1 MVDDAEEAS
10 HAPGT
15 LVGDHF
21 SLLRR
26 LGSGGMGEVYLATN
40 LNLPDKRYAIKVL
53 RQELADEPRFA
64 ELLNAEAQ
72 RQARL
77 DHDNIVQIYDYFQW
91 QRHHCLVMTFV
102 DGSTLADL
110 IAAQPDGLKEAH
122 ALDVMLAI
130 LRGLNHAHEH
140 GVLHCDIKP
149 ANVLVDTEQRVRV
162 TDFGIARDLA
172 PAAPGERH
180 AVVGTPAYMSP
191 EQIASPDRVD
201 HRTDVYSAGI
211 VLFEMLTGQLPFKYE
226 DEPGGTRYP
235 QLSADPADI
244 RDFRPKLSPR
254 LARIV
259 STAMQREPAARFQ
272 GCIDFQRAIERYRR
286 QQQIRRTW
294 LPALAALSV
303 VAVVAAVVNWQWK
316 LKVEQEAEAKR
327 REAERIALVEKQEN
341 QARARKAIEGLIVGG
356 VKQLGSL
363 CREEQNRQARLK
375 LLRTSE
381 SEGFKDLAEKFRKQV
396 QQIEQ
401 NMADYSNGYS
411 STLSQ
416 LTRFDAAMVD
426 EQIGAHPPQDA
437 ESGAWLSP
445 LRADYAAAASR
456 GVPDMDALL
465 KRCK

>member
-91 QRHHCLVMTFV
+91 QRHHCLVMAFV

-211 VLFEMLTGQLPFKYE
+211 VLFEMLTGTVPFRQSSASDYSVLKQHVEREAPLPSTLRE
-226 DEPGGTRYP
+226 V
-235 QLSADPADI
+235 DPAVD
-244 RDFRPKLSPR
+244 
-254 LARIV
+254 RIV
-259 STAMQREPAARFQ
+259 SKALRKEAR
-272 GCIDFQRAIERYRR
+272 RRYRGCGDMLADIEAFVGGSHHE
-286 QQQIRRTW
+286 QPAPPPGPTGTHSYNVYEHKTLGLQAVKQGFSWAALFGNLFWMFAKGLIPQGLIW
-294 LPALAALSV
+294 VAAYLVLAAVVSVADGPLGALFALAIVVSMLILPGVKGNAWREAQLTGRGYALKRR
-303 VAVVAAVVNWQWK
+303 VAAPTAVAAV
-316 LKVEQEAEAKR
+316 A
-327 REAERIALVEKQEN
+327 
-341 QARARKAIEGLIVGG
+341 
-356 VKQLGSL
+356 
-363 CREEQNRQARLK
+363 
-375 LLRTSE
+375 
-381 SEGFKDLAEKFRKQV
+381 
-396 QQIEQ
+396 
-401 NMADYSNGYS
+401 
-411 STLSQ
+411 
-416 LTRFDAAMVD
+416 
-426 EQIGAHPPQDA
+426 QIG
-437 ESGAWLSP
+437 GA
-445 LRADYAAAASR
+445 
-456 GVPDMDALL
+456 G
-465 KRCK
+465 

>member
-1 MVDDAEEAS
+1 
-10 HAPGT
+10 
-15 LVGDHF
+15 
-21 SLLRR
+21 
-26 LGSGGMGEVYLATN
+26 
-40 LNLPDKRYAIKVL
+40 
-53 RQELADEPRFA
+53 
-64 ELLNAEAQ
+64 
-72 RQARL
+72 
-77 DHDNIVQIYDYFQW
+77 
-91 QRHHCLVMTFV
+91 
-102 DGSTLADL
+102 
-110 IAAQPDGLKEAH
+110 
-122 ALDVMLAI
+122 
-130 LRGLNHAHEH
+130 
-140 GVLHCDIKP
+140 
-149 ANVLVDTEQRVRV
+149 
-162 TDFGIARDLA
+162 
-172 PAAPGERH
+172 
-180 AVVGTPAYMSP
+180 
-191 EQIASPDRVD
+191 
-201 HRTDVYSAGI
+201 
-211 VLFEMLTGQLPFKYE
+211 PFKYE